1 MISATPSG
9 STKVHGSLPTTLAEF
24 LKTGCNRQSFIE
36 DQIRE
41 AAAAS
46 MGIPISAVDARD
58 KLDSLGFDSARID
71 TFIGELE
78 TVFSIPLRSPNRYS
92 QITIEQLARLI
103 ADRISDQG
111 KSEDLGSEDIVE
123 QSPLTYG
130 QRALWFLQQL
140 DSSSIAYNVSYAM
153 RVPAALDMSV
163 TERAFQRMVDR
174 QPCLR
179 STFGAIDRE
188 PVRQIHAH
196 VRVAFVVEDGSEW
209 SPQQWRDRYDEE
221 MFRPFDLTTGPLM
234 RAFIFR
240 KSDEDYVVMVN
251 THHIIADMWS
261 YAVMMSEFA
270 QFYQAELT
278 GEEAT
283 LPPLNTEYADHV
295 RTEAAMLE
303 GPEGERH
310 WEYWRSL
317 LHDFPTRL
325 LLPTDHPRTN
335 HLTNRGSALLEV
347 LDSDLTVRLR
357 AHARSLNC
365 SLFTVLLGAFQA
377 LLYHCTGEEK
387 LLIGTPKACRSSKTG
402 RLVGYFVNTNVLPGD
417 MTGGPAWRAFLSQL
431 HKTVKDSSEHD
442 AFPFPLL
449 VERLQPERELT
460 RTPLFQVL
468 FSWQKTVSLV
478 ERKKMEAFALGAE
491 GQRTKVMGLPMEP
504 VCLPS
509 RVVPF
514 DLSLLVGESG
524 DGIALTLEYS
534 NDLFEQ
540 TTIAKFL
547 ERYVNILQAVIENP
561 DQLIDDLPVLT
572 ETEKQALTSGGLR
585 ESLPTDSSVVR
596 TIEEQAAVNPVSTAL
611 ASGHTIITY
620 EDLESRAN
628 QLARY
633 LRRRRVR
640 PEVIVA
646 TMLPRSIDAIIAL
659 LGILKAGGIYLPIDP
674 DCPPDR
680 RDLILGDAS
689 PGLVITTSTILGS
702 RALPS
707 DEVLC
712 LDKEQAGI
720 DLESE
725 QKIEGEIDPRQGAYI
740 IYTSGSTG
748 LPKGVLITHDTLA
761 RHCRVM
767 REHYETTAK
776 DVVLQFASLEFD
788 ASLEQILV
796 PLIAGAKIV
805 LRDPELWTPEELF
818 RRIAA
823 ESMTIINIPPAYW
836 NQIVLWSSTT
846 AKASVPGSLRL
857 IIVGGDVLTP
867 ESIRTWWK
875 TCGNAVRLLNAYGP
889 TETTITATA
898 HEVAPDEVRGDGTT
912 RVPIGRPLGN
922 RSAYILNRSM
932 RPVPAGAP
940 GELFLGGDGLARG
953 YLHKADRTAEKF
965 LPDPFAKVR
974 GARMYRTGDWCRQL
988 PDGAIEYIGRT
999 DFQIKVRGFRV
1010 EIGEIE
1016 SALLRHPAIS
1026 HAVVMPREDGIGE
1039 RRLVAYLVARP
1050 ALNLDVD
1057 EIRRFLQKGLPPWML
1072 PSAYMPL
1079 ERIPLSAG
1087 GKVDRGALP
1096 IPDWR
1101 ERSGRQA
1108 YTAPRTPVEGEL
1120 AAMLAGVLGAERVG
1134 IHDNFFDLG
1143 GHSLLATQFIALV
1156 RDRYKVDIPLRTVFE
1171 SPTVADLAAM
1181 LPQTLA
1187 AEEDANEMAL
1197 LIAEVEHMSDE
1208 AVKTLLR
1215 KEQLTRKD

>member
-1 MISATPSG
+1 MISTTPSG

-24 LKTGCNRQSFIE
+24 LKTGCDRRSVIE
-36 DQIRE
+36 DHIKE

-46 MGIPISAVDARD
+46 IGIPISAVDAREN
-58 KLDSLGFDSARID
+58 LDSLGFDSARFD

-78 TVFSIPLRSPNRYS
+78 SVFSIPLRSPNRHP

-103 ADRISDQG
+103 ADRISEQG
-111 KSEDLGSEDIVE
+111 KSEDLGREDIVE
-123 QSPLTYG
+123 TSPLTYG

-153 RVPAALDMSV
+153 RVPAALDMRV

-179 STFGAIDRE
+179 STFAAIDRE

-196 VRVAFVVEDGSEW
+196 ARVAFVAEDGSEW
-209 SPQQWRDRYDEE
+209 SPQQWRDRYNEE

-234 RAFIFR
+234 RAFVFK
-240 KSDEDYVVMVN
+240 KSNEDYVVMVN
-251 THHIIADMWS
+251 MHHIITDMWS

-278 GEEAT
+278 GEDPP

-295 RTEAAMLE
+295 RIEAAILE
-303 GPEGERH
+303 SPEGEQH
-310 WEYWRSL
+310 WKYWRSL

-325 LLPTDHPRTN
+325 PLPTDHPRKN
-335 HLTNRGSALLEV
+335 NVTNRGSALLKV
-347 LDSDLTVRLR
+347 LDCDLAGRLR

-387 LLIGTPKACRSSKTG
+387 LLVGTPKACRSSRTS

-417 MTGGPAWRAFLSQL
+417 MAGCPSWRTFVSKLST
-431 HKTVKDSSEHD
+431 KVKESSEHD
-442 AFPFPLL
+442 TFPFPLL

-491 GQRTKVMGLPMEP
+491 GQSTKVMGLPMEP

-534 NDLFEQ
+534 IDLFEQ
-540 TTIAKFL
+540 ATIAKFL
-547 ERYVNILQAVIENP
+547 ERYTNILRAVVENP
-561 DQLIDDLPVLT
+561 DQRIDDLPVLT
-572 ETEKQALTSGGLR
+572 ETEKEALTAGGCQK
-585 ESLPTDSSVVR
+585 SQPTEPSVVCM
-596 TIEEQAAVNPVSTAL
+596 IEDRAAINAVSIAL
-611 ASGHTIITY
+611 VSGRNAITY
-620 EDLESRAN
+620 EELESRAN

-680 RDLILGDAS
+680 RDLILRDAC
-689 PGLVITTSTILGS
+689 PGLIITTSDILGS
-702 RALPS
+702 GAFPT

-712 LDKEQAGI
+712 LDKEQCGI

-725 QKIEGEIDPRQGAYI
+725 QKIVGEIDPRHGAYI

-748 LPKGVLITHDTLA
+748 LPKGVLITHGTLA

-767 REHYETTAK
+767 REHYQTTAT

-796 PLIAGAKIV
+796 PLIAGARIV

-823 ESMTIINIPPAYW
+823 EGITIINIPPAYW
-836 NQIVLWSSTT
+836 NQIVLWSSM
-846 AKASVPGSLRL
+846 KAHAAAPGSLRL

-875 TCGNAVRLLNAYGP
+875 TCGKSVRLLNAYGP

-898 HEVAPDEVRGDGTT
+898 HEVAPGDFRGDGTA
-912 RVPIGRPLGN
+912 RLPIGRPLGE
-922 RSAYILNRSM
+922 RSAYVLNRSL

-953 YLHKADRTAEKF
+953 YLHKSDRTAEKF
-965 LPDPFAKVR
+965 LPDPFTRVL

-988 PDGAIEYIGRT
+988 PNGAIEYIGRT
-999 DFQIKVRGFRV
+999 DFQIKIRGFRI

-1050 ALNLDVD
+1050 EQNLEVD
-1057 EIRRFLQKGLPPWML
+1057 EVRRFLQKGLPAWML

-1079 ERIPLSAG
+1079 EKIPLSAG

-1096 IPDWR
+1096 NPDWR
-1101 ERSGRQA
+1101 ERPGRQA
-1108 YTAPRTPVEGEL
+1108 YAAPRTPVEGEL
-1120 AAMLAGVLGAERVG
+1120 AAMLAGVLGVERVG

-1143 GHSLLATQFIALV
+1143 GHSMLATQFIALV
-1156 RDRYKVDIPLRTVFE
+1156 RDRFKVEIPLRTVFE
-1171 SPTVADLAAM
+1171 SPTVADLAAV

-1187 AEEDANEMAL
+1187 AEEDVDEMAL